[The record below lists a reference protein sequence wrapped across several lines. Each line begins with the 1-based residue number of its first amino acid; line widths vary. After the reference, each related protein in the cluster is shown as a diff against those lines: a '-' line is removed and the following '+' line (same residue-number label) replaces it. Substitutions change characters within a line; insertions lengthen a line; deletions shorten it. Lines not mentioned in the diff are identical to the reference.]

1 MKEALEVE
9 RLSLKE
15 LCERNLEGGFFYWRP
30 WRMRKGRL
38 WRQTSL
44 YGPCWGTWKGD
55 HIPGMLKDER
65 RRALGMGYLYE
76 GNLEGGLLYW

>member
-1 MKEALEVE
+1 MKGAVEVE
-9 RLSLKE
+9 H
-15 LCERNLEGGFFYWRP
+15 LCRSFVRGTWREGLLYLGP